1 MGDKESKTAKGT
13 PIPGAMS
20 QQEIHDT
27 LEDAGI
33 DLSVE
38 DEREKQRD
46 ADLKAAHSTNPQGP
60 TTNESET
67 YTRKTDSKESDAKK

>member
-1 MGDKESKTAKGT
+1 MGDKATKEA
-13 PIPGAMS
+13 PIPGAMT
-20 QQEIHDT
+20 QEEIHDT

-46 ADLKAAHSTNPQGP
+46 ADLKAAHSTPAPDKQP